1 MLLHPTIFIINNT
14 MKQMLSV
21 AGMRCSNCE
30 VLVKEALEE
39 LAGVSSA
46 QASQREG
53 SVTVE
58 YDEQQVLLDTLK
70 IRYHN
75 KDLRYRACRNRFGL
89 LIATRCCTACFE
101 EK

>member
-1 MLLHPTIFIINNT
+1 

-30 VLVKEALEE
+30 VLVKEAIEE

-70 IRYHN
+70 N
-75 KDLRYRACRNRFGL
+75 T
-89 LIATRCCTACFE
+89 IAQQGFTVQGVLE
-101 EK
+101 